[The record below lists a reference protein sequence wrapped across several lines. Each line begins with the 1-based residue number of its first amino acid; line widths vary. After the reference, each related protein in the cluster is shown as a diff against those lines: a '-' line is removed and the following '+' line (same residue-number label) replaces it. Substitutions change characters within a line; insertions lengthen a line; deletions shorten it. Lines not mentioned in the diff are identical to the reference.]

1 VHLFGILELW
11 PSQVWY
17 IKDAWVFSTTSFATP
32 WFSKFAIASRAANH
46 SLYYSVEWMENHFMH
61 LMDAET
67 KALGLIDFTGVKAI
81 AQAFFWA
88 LISYLLEVHLITL
101 VDGQFE
107 HFMHETE

>member
-1 VHLFGILELW
+1 
-11 PSQVWY
+11 
-17 IKDAWVFSTTSFATP
+17 
-32 WFSKFAIASRAANH
+32 
-46 SLYYSVEWMENHFMH
+46 MH

-67 KALGLIDFTGVKAI
+67 KALGLMDFTGVKAI